1 MPSRLILNADD
12 FGLTPGINRAIGELN
27 AAGVLTSATLMAAG
41 PTFED
46 AVQVARAHPDLG
58 VGCHIVL
65 TDGMPVAAPDSIRSL
80 LGPDRHSFRPR
91 LSHFLQAL
99 FTGRVRSEDI
109 LREALAQIERLQ
121 RAGIRITHLDTHK
134 HTHLFPMVW
143 RPLLEAA
150 ERTGVHAIRSAFE
163 PAWSQSLAQGGT
175 RRRVAV
181 RAVTLLK
188 PAFDAAPQLRSHAIG
203 TTDGTIAISAT
214 GSLDV
219 ESLAELL
226 QALPEN
232 GTYELCCHPGYN
244 DADLDRVTTRLREHR
259 NTEREALLAE
269 VSRRLMQPDPPELIS
284 YAQL

>member
-109 LREALAQIERLQ
+109 LREALAQIEKLQ
-121 RAGIRITHLDTHK
+121 RAGVRVTHLDTHK
-134 HTHLFPMVW
+134 HTHLFPTVW
-143 RPLLEAA
+143 RPLLGAA
-150 ERTGVHAIRSAFE
+150 ERTGIHAIRSAFE

-188 PAFDAAPQLRSHAIG
+188 PAFDAAPQLRSHAIR

-214 GSLDV
+214 GSLDA

>member
-1 MPSRLILNADD
+1 MPARLILNADD
-12 FGLTPGINRAIGELN
+12 FGLTPGINRAIGELS

-41 PTFED
+41 TAFED
-46 AVQVARAHPDLG
+46 AVQVARAHPGLG
-58 VGCHIVL
+58 IGCHIVL

-80 LGPDRHSFRPR
+80 LGPDRCSFRPR

-99 FTGRVRSEDI
+99 FTGRVRSDDI
-109 LREALAQIERLQ
+109 LREALAQIEKLQ

-143 RPLLEAA
+143 RPLLDAA
-150 ERTGVHAIRSAFE
+150 ERTGIHAIRSAFE
-163 PAWSQSLAQGGT
+163 PAWSQSLAKGGT
-175 RRRVAV
+175 PRRVAV

-188 PAFDAAPQLRSHAIG
+188 PAFDAAPQLRSQAVR

-214 GSLDV
+214 GSLDA

-226 QALPEN
+226 QALPDS

-259 NTEREALLAE
+259 NTEREALLTD
-269 VSRRLMQPDPPELIS
+269 VSRRLTQPDPPELIS
-284 YAQL
+284 YGQL

>member
-12 FGLTPGINRAIGELN
+12 FGLTPGINRAIGELS

-41 PTFED
+41 PAFDD
-46 AVQVARAHPDLG
+46 AVLVARAHPNLG

-65 TDGMPVAAPDSIRSL
+65 TDGMPVSAPDSVRSL
-80 LGPDRHSFRPR
+80 LGPERHSFRPR

-163 PAWSQSLAQGGT
+163 PAWGQSLAQGGT

-188 PAFDAAPQLRSHAIG
+188 PAFDAAPQLRSHAIR

-214 GSLDV
+214 GSLDA

-269 VSRRLMQPDPPELIS
+269 LSRRLMQPDPPELIS